1 MLLGMKSKGG
11 KSIKDRCLLQSL
23 HCFNSL
29 GNRCVSFSSRNLRD
43 VNELGFLS
51 CRSFIFLVLIEE
63 KVVPRVSI
71 TSSIFSILEDFS
83 SRDLIVSKVLTI
95 FCIELSSLFKFPWI
109 LRSYSFTLSILGIS
123 SSIFSSFLIM

>member
-1 MLLGMKSKGG
+1 MSHKNSSRDKI
-11 KSIKDRCLLQSL
+11 KRRKINWSFIRIKDRCVLQSF

-43 VNELGFLS
+43 VTNLGSFLARVS
-51 CRSFIFLVLIEE
+51 SFLVLIEV

-83 SRDLIVSKVLTI
+83 LRVLIVSKVLTI
-95 FCIELSSLFKFPWI
+95 FCMELSSLFKFP
-109 LRSYSFTLSILGIS
+109 
-123 SSIFSSFLIM
+123 